1 MAQLAH
7 RAAYLSLARLANYG
21 LMLVSPIILARVLTV
36 EDFGRYREFLL
47 YGTVLQSLGGFVIAD
62 SLLYFI
68 PAHPE
73 SPWRIVRQT
82 VALTFCA
89 TVVTSTIL
97 VGIDFATGGAAVGPY
112 LWQLVLYLMLS
123 MNFDFWEMYWL
134 ANHRSAAMFG
144 YSAGRLIAR
153 LLVVTTVA
161 TLTRNVSDIIY
172 SLIALEAVRVVCA
185 AVAFVKLDRSA
196 HEPPLDEPWRG
207 QMRFCLPSGAGS
219 LANSLNRY
227 FASVFVAK
235 ALGAVSL
242 AHFAIGR
249 FPEPVVAIV
258 RNAISTVVLPEM
270 VRRREN
276 PDVQLALWRRATAMN
291 TVLLLPV
298 IVLVIRY
305 AEIAVTTV
313 FGRDYA
319 AAAPLMQI
327 YMFSILRE
335 CCDFAPALR
344 AINQA
349 SPIAF
354 SNLAAL
360 CAAAIGMLILVPLY
374 GVNGAMAAA
383 VLSTYVDAIW
393 QARAVAK
400 RWGITTGALIPWSSM
415 TRSVLA
421 AVVACVVV
429 VSSEW
434 TDTFGF
440 AGVVFAGAAY
450 LMVYLV
456 GLKLLRVP
464 EAAMLFTS
472 VWRTVAGGSKA

>member
-47 YGTVLQSLGGFVIAD
+47 YGTVLQSLGGFVIGD

-73 SPWRIVRQT
+73 SPWRVVRQT
-82 VALTFCA
+82 VVLTFGA
-89 TVVTSTIL
+89 TVITSTVL
-97 VGIDFATGGAAVGPY
+97 VALDLATGGAAVGPY

-144 YSAGRLIAR
+144 YSAGRLVAR
-153 LLVVTTVA
+153 LLVVITVA
-161 TLTRNVSDIIY
+161 TMTRDVGAIIW
-172 SLIALEAVRVVCA
+172 SLIALEGVRF
-185 AVAFVKLDRSA
+185 VASATAFLKLDRSA
-196 HEPPLDEPWRG
+196 REPPLEEPWRG
-207 QMRFCLPSGAGS
+207 QLRFCLPSGAGS
-219 LANSLNRY
+219 LANSVNRY
-227 FASVFVAK
+227 FASLFVAK
-235 ALGAVSL
+235 SLGAVSL

-313 FGRDYA
+313 FGHSYA
-319 AAAPLMQI
+319 VAAPLMQI

-344 AINQA
+344 AMNQA

-360 CAAAIGMLILVPLY
+360 ATAVVAMLVLVPLY

-383 VLSTYVDAIW
+383 VLSTYIDAIW
-393 QARAVAK
+393 QARSVAR

-415 TRSVLA
+415 TRTVLA
-421 AVVACVVV
+421 AVVACAVVV
-429 VSSEW
+429 GPMW

-440 AGVVFAGAAY
+440 AGVVFAGASY
-450 LMVYLV
+450 MIVYVV

-464 EAAMLFTS
+464 EAEMLFTS